1 MRSSLSCDVCR
12 RNKVKCVNEGHPPCR
27 KCEKA
32 GNLECVLSRPEK
44 PGARTPKRVRLAA
57 GASRDDTPGGAVLG
71 ARETVPNSSGSVVT
85 ASISSSSQRNVRG
98 HGHAPGQSHEAPSLG
113 NITAHLAAIPNS
125 IILKTLN
132 IFSCKYPELAVL
144 HPTVFMRDLVD
155 PRSQKESQVLLAVAL
170 AVTRDQLR
178 DHEDRILLT
187 RDVYASYAKE
197 HLSEFILQPPKV
209 QVVQTLLIITLH
221 EWGSR
226 DFHRAWIYC
235 GIAIRIMQALHSARV
250 APYPLDIPS
259 PAPNDPLTL
268 AVESRTYWACF
279 IMDCTVNAGTY
290 NPRMLPRTEM
300 RKLRV
305 GRPLSAVEFA
315 FGPAAPPAAAEP
327 SVSGP
332 LDITQS
338 FEIMVGGFD
347 VWAQV
352 MAFVFNDGR
361 RAEGMCRAENCPWVE
376 GTVWAE
382 LRRSLEEWRA
392 GQHRR
397 LLYPENSAAVHI
409 SLGYGES
416 FTYLNLL
423 YYVST
428 LMLHREYFPLLPE
441 QDQIP
446 QGPVDPCLQAEAP
459 AGWWDESARELFGAA
474 EKIARLLH
482 ETAECG
488 GLLMT
493 PFVGFCAFTACCM
506 NLYVSFFPRMN
517 LGRSPDA
524 AKLMNWTLDYLKE
537 FQSVWKLGSGWIK
550 TIQNTSLLYER
561 AAANRSRYRG
571 KSRSDF
577 NHLHQSLHEFRNVDR
592 SDQHLQEINSA
603 ETPMEPLPTPTD
615 PPTTSTTAGGEQPPA
630 DASALLGQML
640 AEVSSGT
647 DEQVVWPNWWSMLED
662 VDMTGSFGGVMNA

>member
-1 MRSSLSCDVCR
+1 MRCLPVSGSAGQSGAGTCSRNLAGAVYPVFAIANRRDVRR
-12 RNKVKCVNEGHPPCR
+12 RNKVKCVNAGAPPCR

-44 PGARTPKRVRLAA
+44 PGARTPKRARV
-57 GASRDDTPGGAVLG
+57 GTSSPRDAQAQAQG
-71 ARETVPNSSGSVVT
+71 REDG
-85 ASISSSSQRNVRG
+85 
-98 HGHAPGQSHEAPSLG
+98 SLG
-113 NITAHLAAIPNS
+113 ENAGP

-132 IFSCKYPELAVL
+132 IFSCKFPELGVL
-144 HPTVFMRDLVD
+144 HPTVFMRDLLD
-155 PRSQKESQVLLAVAL
+155 PRSQKESQALLAAVL

-178 DHEDRILLT
+178 DSEDRILLS
-187 RDVYASYAKE
+187 REQYATHAKDN
-197 HLSEFILQPPKV
+197 LSDFILQPPKV

-221 EWGSR
+221 EWGAR

-259 PAPNDPLTL
+259 PAPHDPLTL

-290 NPRMLPRTEM
+290 NPRMLPQSEM

-315 FGPAAPPAAAEP
+315 FGPAMPLVAEP
-327 SVSGP
+327 NPSGP

-347 VWAQV
+347 IWAQI

-361 RAEGMCRAENCPWVE
+361 RAEGMCLAENCPWVP
-376 GTVWAE
+376 GTEWAE
-382 LRRSLEEWRA
+382 LRRRLEAWRA
-392 GQHRR
+392 HQHAR
-397 LLYPENSAAVHI
+397 LLYPANSAAVHI

-428 LMLHREYFPLLPE
+428 LMLHREYFPFLPE
-441 QDQIP
+441 QGQIP
-446 QGPVDPCLQAEAP
+446 RGPVDPCLQAEAP

-474 EKIARLLH
+474 ASIARLLH

-488 GLLMT
+488 ALLMT

-506 NLYVSFFPRMN
+506 NLYVFRFPRMN

-524 AKLMNWTLDYLKE
+524 ERLMGVTFEYLKE
-537 FQSVWKLGSGWIK
+537 FQTVWKLGSGWIK
-550 TIQNTSLLYER
+550 TFQNTSLLYQR
-561 AAANRSRYRG
+561 ASADRTRYRG

-577 NHLHQSLHEFRNVDR
+577 NHLHQSLHEFRDVDR
-592 SDQHLQEINSA
+592 SDQHLQELNSA
-603 ETPMEPLPTPTD
+603 ETPTEPIPTPSN
-615 PPTTSTTAGGEQPPA
+615 PPTASTGAEEPPA
-630 DASALLGQML
+630 DANMLLNQML
-640 AEVSSGT
+640 AEVSSNT
-647 DEQVVWPNWWSMLED
+647 DEQVVWPNWWSMLEE
-662 VDMTGSFGGVMNA
+662 VDIAASFGTIPGMPQ